1 MFIFMFIVRPVADVS
16 VPQVAAVNQDLVR
29 EVTVVVESARPAV
42 EEGNLIYL
50 IKT

>member
-1 MFIFMFIVRPVADVS
+1 MSYFIFIVRPVADVS

-29 EVTVVVESARPAV
+29 EVTVVVGSGRQAV